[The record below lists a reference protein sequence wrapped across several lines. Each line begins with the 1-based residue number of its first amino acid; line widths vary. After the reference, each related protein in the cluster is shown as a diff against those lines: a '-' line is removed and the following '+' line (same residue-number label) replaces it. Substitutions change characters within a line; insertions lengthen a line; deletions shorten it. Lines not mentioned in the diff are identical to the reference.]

1 MPLRFP
7 NHHAGQGDHG
17 DQVGDGH
24 EAVEGVGDV
33 PGQGQVHGGAHHND
47 DDEDDLVGPDGLG
60 AEDELTGTGA
70 VQRPAQHRGVGE
82 QGQAHGDQQGA
93 ELVAEDGA
101 EGGHVQAGV
110 ALDAVV
116 QVQASAL
123 GGAEDGQTGQGADD
137 DGVHE
142 DLEDAVDTLLHRV
155 GLGGGGVG
163 HRRGAQAGL
172 VGEHAALH
180 APGDAQEHGAAGTAG
195 DAGGGEGAHKDVM
208 EDGGQGVGVVDN
220 HHQGGDDVD
229 QSHHGDQLL
238 GDGAQALDAA
248 EEDHGGEGGQGDAQ
262 HQVHDLLGLL
272 AEAGLEGHDHVV
284 DGGDDVAHLHG
295 VADAEGSQ
303 GGEDTEQDA
312 QPLPVLAQAVLDV
325 VHGAAHPVAVLVPL
339 TELHGQGNLGVLG
352 THTDEGSDPQPE
364 DGAGAAQGDG
374 GGDTGDV
381 AGAHGACQ
389 GGGHGL
395 EGGHLTLAGC
405 GFVEDLADGVLH
417 GVAELAELHATGAQG
432 HQDARAHQQDQ
443 HGNAPYESV
452 DRTVNAFNQCHAYL
466 SFFLKFLF
474 TRGLEYR
481 QPEKTI
487 GAPQRIA
494 ALLSKAEMGRVRRGV
509 SCQSVLLPESV
520 ALRLAPSAPV

>member
-1 MPLRFP
+1 MG
-7 NHHAGQGDHG
+7 N
-17 DQVGDGH
+17 
-24 EAVEGVGDV
+24 
-33 PGQGQVHGGAHHND
+33 
-47 DDEDDLVGPDGLG
+47 
-60 AEDELTGTGA
+60 
-70 VQRPAQHRGVGE
+70 
-82 QGQAHGDQQGA
+82 
-93 ELVAEDGA
+93 
-101 EGGHVQAGV
+101 
-110 ALDAVV
+110 
-116 QVQASAL
+116 
-123 GGAEDGQTGQGADD
+123 
-137 DGVHE
+137 
-142 DLEDAVDTLLHRV
+142 
-155 GLGGGGVG
+155 
-163 HRRGAQAGL
+163 RRGAKAGL
-172 VGEHAALH
+172 VGEHAPLDAPLDAELDGH
-180 APGDAQEHGAAGTAG
+180 AGGAAGDSLRGERTA
-195 DAGGGEGAHKDVM
+195 
-208 EDGGQGVGVVDN
+208 EDQTKHPGQLAGVGDQN
-220 HHQGGDDVD
+220 DQAGNDVD
-229 QSHHGDQLL
+229 EGHEGHQLL
-238 GDGAQALDAA
+238 GDTADALDAA
-248 EEDHGGEGGQGDAQ
+248 QEHHAHNDHQHHAQ
-262 HQVHDLLGLL
+262 HQVDGAGAVRRGGDEGLD
-272 AEAGLEGHDHVV
+272 GGV
-284 DGGDDVAHLHG
+284 DGVGDVAYLHR
-295 VADAEGSQ
+295 VADAEGGQ
-303 GGEDTEQDA
+303 AAEDTKDHR

-339 TELHGQGNLGVLG
+339 TELHGQGNFGVLG

-364 DGAGAAQGDG
+364 DGARAAQGDS
-374 GGDTGDV
+374 GGDTSNV
-381 AGAHGACQ
+381 AGAHGAGQ